1 MEEQMRILVVKI
13 DAPPQGELETSGNG
27 TNPTDDQMAEEQR
40 FRQSFLDGVSAYL
53 ESIPQ
58 RGFHRSGNVSR
69 VELLAKEIWSEM
81 NHYLLI
87 LEVDIGDVD
96 LSELTSHLPEGSK
109 VEVVGGNYD
118 SISEWTRS
126 SKAS

>member
-1 MEEQMRILVVKI
+1 MRVLIVKI

-27 TNPTDDQMAEEQR
+27 SNPTDDQMAEEQR
-40 FRQSFLDGVSAYL
+40 FRQSFLDGVSPYL

-69 VELLAKEIWSEM
+69 VELLGKEVWSEM
-81 NHYLLI
+81 NHYLVI

-96 LSELTSHLPEGSK
+96 LSELASYLPQGSK

-126 SKAS
+126 PNGS